1 MNAISRENLFARI
14 AELPDDRISEVAT
27 FVEFVRSQEA
37 ERSLVRAAMGV
48 SEPSLNQVWDNP
60 EDDVYNAY

>member
-1 MNAISRENLFARI
+1 MNAISRESLFARI

-37 ERSLVRAAMGV
+37 QRSLVRAAMGV
-48 SEPSLNQVWDNP
+48 SEPSLKQVWDNP